1 MCHVEMELKKLGEPL
16 SFFNFLLGGP
26 IFRSYYAPCCGG
38 GGGGGRDKDVNPYFN
53 LTKMSPNPAL

>member
-26 IFRSYYAPCCGG
+26 IFRSYYAPWRGVGG
-38 GGGGGRDKDVNPYFN
+38 GGWGGRAGNGIKT
-53 LTKMSPNPAL
+53 LILLILI

>member
-26 IFRSYYAPCCGG
+26 IFRSYYAPWRGVGG
-38 GGGGGRDKDVNPYFN
+38 GEGGRE
-53 LTKMSPNPAL
+53 TG